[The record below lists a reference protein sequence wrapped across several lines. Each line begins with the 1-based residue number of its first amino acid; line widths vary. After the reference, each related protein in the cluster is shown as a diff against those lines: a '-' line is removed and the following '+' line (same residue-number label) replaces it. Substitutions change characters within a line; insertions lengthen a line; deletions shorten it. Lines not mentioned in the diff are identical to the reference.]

1 MLLDPLPRILK
12 RFKPPSVSEKMAD
25 ASMMEALATSN
36 DWRVRYENFLKF
48 RQLGPKV
55 IAQQAE
61 ALEGFSRSRYPWMR
75 KLALEAMAVME
86 PQDLAMHS
94 DVVAARL
101 KDTDDDVCY
110 EAIRTMKRLQPD
122 ILEKHAEILSRLL
135 GDEDWNVRLA
145 ALSTRARLDPLK
157 LCFYSEAIKERCTD
171 EVHQVAELAQKIWIR
186 LNELP
191 HRAITCRREESC
203 SEEVRITCTSMAV
216 NELTVVSILQAA
228 TCEELRELV
237 AKTLSVPLLQ
247 LKLLSSG
254 SQPQELVGSIPAV
267 DVL

>member
-1 MLLDPLPRILK
+1 
-12 RFKPPSVSEKMAD
+12 
-25 ASMMEALATSN
+25 MMEALATSN

-145 ALSTRARLDPLK
+145 ALSTLARLDPLK

-191 HRAITCRREESC
+191 HRAVTCRREESC
-203 SEEVRITCTSMAV
+203 SEEVRITCTSMAG